1 MQRWVTARVRNSP
14 SVGGRNNVK
23 DRYCSCHQLRWF
35 TLSLSIIL
43 LAAGVLSIVLFGGFN
58 LGVDF
63 ESGLS
68 QRIQIAPTGLE
79 VAYDGDLDTVLSIS
93 ANALTVEQRGEGG
106 VATKLLR
113 FSEYPTS
120 GDIATALG
128 GIEGISVRVIDGSL
142 KSGNLLSGYGF
153 PATLGNEAIGLNF
166 RTSGTTS
173 IEEFRTAL
181 SDLGNVRVQTVGDSD
196 SRTFQIRLGI
206 KEGSNQASLE
216 AEVADALGKTFGKD
230 GFVILQS
237 DYIGPKF
244 SATLISSSILAI
256 SVALAL
262 ILVYVWIRFR
272 FAFAVSAIVALIHD
286 VLMLLTFIS
295 LLRLEFSSI
304 TIAALLTIIGYS
316 LNNAIVIFDRIREN
330 TGLNANMGLRAN
342 IDRSVRQSLSR
353 TLMSSLTT
361 LLAILPLAIFAS
373 GDIQL
378 FAIKMSI
385 GLVSGVYSSNLLAPS
400 LLYWISK
407 AQKNVQIE
415 DKAK

>member
-1 MQRWVTARVRNSP
+1 MLKTDTVPVI
-14 SVGGRNNVK
+14 K
-23 DRYCSCHQLRWF
+23 LRWF

-373 GDIQL
+373 GDIRL

>member
-1 MQRWVTARVRNSP
+1 MLKIDTIPVI
-14 SVGGRNNVK
+14 K
-23 DRYCSCHQLRWF
+23 LRWF

-272 FAFAVSAIVALIHD
+272 FAFAVSAIVALVHD
-286 VLMLLTFIS
+286 VLMMLTFIS
-295 LLRLEFSSI
+295 LLRLEFSST

-373 GDIQL
+373 GDIRL

>member
-1 MQRWVTARVRNSP
+1 MLKTDTIPVI
-14 SVGGRNNVK
+14 K
-23 DRYCSCHQLRWF
+23 LRWF

-120 GDIATALG
+120 GDIAAALG

-272 FAFAVSAIVALIHD
+272 FAFAVSAIVALVHD
-286 VLMLLTFIS
+286 VLMMLTFIS
-295 LLRLEFSSI
+295 LLRLEFSST

-361 LLAILPLAIFAS
+361 LLVILPLAIFAS
-373 GDIQL
+373 GDIRL

>member
-1 MQRWVTARVRNSP
+1 MLKTDTVPVI
-14 SVGGRNNVK
+14 K
-23 DRYCSCHQLRWF
+23 LRWF

-407 AQKNVQIE
+407 AQKSVQIE

>member
-1 MQRWVTARVRNSP
+1 MLKTDTVPVI
-14 SVGGRNNVK
+14 K
-23 DRYCSCHQLRWF
+23 LRWF

-272 FAFAVSAIVALIHD
+272 FAFAVSAIVALVHD
-286 VLMLLTFIS
+286 VLMMLTFIS

>member
-1 MQRWVTARVRNSP
+1 MLKTDTVPVI
-14 SVGGRNNVK
+14 K
-23 DRYCSCHQLRWF
+23 LRWF

-272 FAFAVSAIVALIHD
+272 FAFAVSAIVALVHD
-286 VLMLLTFIS
+286 VLMMLTFIS
-295 LLRLEFSSI
+295 LLRLEFSST

-342 IDRSVRQSLSR
+342 INRSVRQSLSR

>member
-1 MQRWVTARVRNSP
+1 MLKTDTVPVI
-14 SVGGRNNVK
+14 K
-23 DRYCSCHQLRWF
+23 LRWF